1 MLRQLYINEMDP
13 YMRGN
18 EPMHLDPSN
27 LMAMRYDLH
36 LAQFDHGT
44 FAIVPKC
51 GELRVHF
58 LQNVDNAG
66 NYYHNTLFTN
76 DHVSC
81 QLLFA
86 RFAMQ
91 IIKFNKSGGARG
103 GEHSGHRDS
112 GSNEIDGGGG
122 VGRGNGGGGDSG
134 GRGSGGGGGG
144 TSGGDGV
151 DGSGSKH
158 LETRA
163 QRKRRET
170 GKMKDHSGKAEGSGV
185 EKKRR
190 KVAKK
195 TKDKDDN
202 EDEMEIEDKLH
213 TDAERG
219 LYPNLL
225 FDSVPP

>member
-1 MLRQLYINEMDP
+1 MLHWHQLYNNEMDP

-36 LAQFDHGT
+36 LAQFNHGT
-44 FAIVPKC
+44 FAVVPKC

-66 NYYHNTLFTN
+66 NYYHNTPFTN
-76 DHVSC
+76 DQVSH

-91 IIKFNKSGGARG
+91 IIKFNKSGSIRG
-103 GEHSGHRDS
+103 GERSSHRDS
-112 GSNEIDGGGG
+112 GSNDSEIDGGDGIG
-122 VGRGNGGGGDSG
+122 SRGNGGGGDSG
-134 GRGSGGGGGG
+134 GGGD

-158 LETRA
+158 LETHA
-163 QRKRRET
+163 QRKRREA
-170 GKMKDHSGKAEGSGV
+170 GKIEDSGKREGSGV

-195 TKDKDDN
+195 TKDKDVN
-202 EDEMEIEDKLH
+202 EDEMEIEDKLD

-219 LYPNLL
+219 L
-225 FDSVPP
+225 

>member
-1 MLRQLYINEMDP
+1 MLHQLYNNEMDP

-58 LQNVDNAG
+58 LQNVASAG
-66 NYYHNTLFTN
+66 NYYHNTRFTN
-76 DHVSC
+76 DQVSH

-103 GEHSGHRDS
+103 SERSRHGDS
-112 GSNEIDGGGG
+112 GSNEIDGVDG
-122 VGRGNGGGGDSG
+122 VGSRGNGGGGD
-134 GRGSGGGGGG
+134 GGGGG
-144 TSGGDGV
+144 TSGDGGV
-151 DGSGSKH
+151 DASGSGSKH
-158 LETRA
+158 LETRG
-163 QRKRRET
+163 QRKRREA
-170 GKMKDHSGKAEGSGV
+170 GKMKEDSGKAEGSDMK
-185 EKKRR
+185 KKRR

-195 TKDKDDN
+195 TKDKDD
-202 EDEMEIEDKLH
+202 DGMEIEDKLDA
-213 TDAERG
+213 DAERG
-219 LYPNLL
+219 L
-225 FDSVPP
+225 

>member
-1 MLRQLYINEMDP
+1 
-13 YMRGN
+13 MRGN

-76 DHVSC
+76 DHVSR

-91 IIKFNKSGGARG
+91 IIKFNKSGDARG
-103 GEHSGHRDS
+103 GECSGHGD
-112 GSNEIDGGGG
+112 SNEIDGGGG
-122 VGRGNGGGGDSG
+122 VGRGNGGGG
-134 GRGSGGGGGG
+134 
-144 TSGGDGV
+144 
-151 DGSGSKH
+151 
-158 LETRA
+158 A
-163 QRKRRET
+163 QRKRREADE
-170 GKMKDHSGKAEGSGV
+170 MKEDSGKAEGSGMAR

-202 EDEMEIEDKLH
+202 EDEMEIEAQLDA
-213 TDAERG
+213 DAERG
-219 LYPNLL
+219 LCSQAFYLI
-225 FDSVPP
+225 VYR

>member
-1 MLRQLYINEMDP
+1 MLHWHQLYNNEMDP

-36 LAQFDHGT
+36 LAQFNHGT
-44 FAIVPKC
+44 FAVVPKC

-66 NYYHNTLFTN
+66 NYYHNTPFTN
-76 DHVSC
+76 DQVSH

-91 IIKFNKSGGARG
+91 IIKFNKSGSIRG
-103 GEHSGHRDS
+103 GERSSHRDS
-112 GSNEIDGGGG
+112 GSNDSEIDGGDGIG
-122 VGRGNGGGGDSG
+122 SRGNGGGGESG
-134 GRGSGGGGGG
+134 
-144 TSGGDGV
+144 GGDGV

-158 LETRA
+158 LETHA
-163 QRKRRET
+163 QRKRREA
-170 GKMKDHSGKAEGSGV
+170 GKMEDSGKRGV

-202 EDEMEIEDKLH
+202 EDEMEIEDKLD

-219 LYPNLL
+219 L
-225 FDSVPP
+225 

>member
-1 MLRQLYINEMDP
+1 
-13 YMRGN
+13 MRGN
-18 EPMHLDPSN
+18 EPMYLDPSN

-44 FAIVPKC
+44 FAIIPKC

-76 DHVSC
+76 DHVSR

-103 GEHSGHRDS
+103 GERSGHGDS

-122 VGRGNGGGGDSG
+122 IGRGNGSGGGSGDGGDGG

-163 QRKRRET
+163 QRKRREA
-170 GKMKDHSGKAEGSGV
+170 GKMKEDSGKVEGSGV
-185 EKKRR
+185 EKKWR

-202 EDEMEIEDKLH
+202 EDKMETVDKLY
-213 TDAERG
+213 TEAERG
-219 LYPNLL
+219 L
-225 FDSVPP
+225 